1 MSLFKTVAILVILFL
16 SLAGCLV
23 INERAFIAHKAD
35 DYQREILI
43 SLKLLSEYAFSCN
56 EKKFGNFLA
65 YAEHSVSAYE
75 RKVKD
80 LEIPLY
86 FFDDDLMNQH
96 KRFVGKYYSELNT
109 ATATIDNCKRT

>member
-1 MSLFKTVAILVILFL
+1 MALFKIAAILAIL

-23 INERAFIAHKAD
+23 ANEKAFIAHKAD

-43 SLKLLSEYAFSCN
+43 SLKLLSEYAYGCN

-86 FFDDDLMNQH
+86 FFDEDFMNQH
-96 KRFVGKYYSELNT
+96 KKFVGKYNSDLNI
-109 ATATIDNCKRT
+109 AKATINNCK